1 MSNQS
6 YAAFRKEIF
15 VITRGEL
22 GETSCSFFCDAN
34 FHPVCGEL
42 PNGDFKAYPNACE
55 LHRAL
60 CYGDA
65 ASDAADI
72 KCHIEREELV
82 FSHDS
87 VFSGFDDGTQ
97 SSLPVKDAPKI
108 AMFFI
113 LFK

>member
-1 MSNQS
+1 MNSVW
-6 YAAFRKEIF
+6 K
-15 VITRGEL
+15 
-22 GETSCSFFCDAN
+22 TSCSFLCDAN

-65 ASDAADI
+65 VSDAADI
-72 KCHIEREELV
+72 KCDIEREELV

-87 VFSGFDDGTQ
+87 VFSGFDDGT
-97 SSLPVKDAPKI
+97 SI
-108 AMFFI
+108 
-113 LFK
+113 